1 MFHKKKIKILLV
13 AMFIVFSIT
22 FYFGVFANP
31 NFNIHEFCMNLASE
45 ILGLV
50 ITVVIVDTYMEEK
63 KSKRKADDNKKL

>member
-13 AMFIVFSIT
+13 AMFIVFSVT

-63 KSKRKADDNKKL
+63 RSKSKTDGNKKV